1 MLFLALTR
9 YRFGIEMDVNSVG
22 KLMVFC
28 VKTLPRMCVVMM
40 FLLGW
45 SVSFAS
51 NVSEALLIGN

>member
-1 MLFLALTR
+1 
-9 YRFGIEMDVNSVG
+9 
-22 KLMVFC
+22 LMVFC

-40 FLLGW
+40 LLLGW